1 MSNLEN
7 LTVIIVTY
15 RTNHDILDDCINS
28 IDKNVKILIVDNSSD
43 NFFKQKY

>member
-15 RTNHDILDDCINS
+15 RTNQDILDDCINS
-28 IDKNVKILIVDNSSD
+28 IDKNVKI
-43 NFFKQKY
+43 